1 MLAAGA
7 WRYVDQLSW
16 LIDDDP
22 VPRTPRDRQ
31 GLARSHPGRYLP
43 GYPHRYLLW
52 RPVHCLLFPAGGALV
67 PDRAAVMD
75 NLHRDANRDR
85 GNGKQL
91 SMEESDGAV
100 IAGSLETPGAFGVIF
115 DRHGSTLLRFL
126 ARRVDP
132 AEAEDLLGEVFR
144 IAFERRSAF
153 DRDRDSARPWLYG
166 IAANVVAKHYRSE
179 ARRSRAM
186 ARVSARRLLDE
197 DPAERAVAA
206 ADAGA
211 RWARVMDA
219 IGTLPEAERQVLLLF
234 AWEELSYEEIA
245 LALGVPVGT
254 VRSRLSR
261 GRTRLA
267 ALTQGRDTATD
278 VPLTSSDARGER

>member
-1 MLAAGA
+1 VLAAGA
-7 WRYVDQLSW
+7 WRYVDQRSW

-22 VPRTPRDRQ
+22 AGQPER
-31 GLARSHPGRYLP
+31 LPGRYFP

-52 RPVHCLLFPAGGALV
+52 RPVHCLLFPAGGTVV

-75 NLHRDANRDR
+75 NRHRDANRDR
-85 GNGKQL
+85 GNGEQL
-91 SMEESDGAV
+91 GMEESDGAV
-100 IAGSLETPGAFGVIF
+100 IAGSLETPGIFGVIF

-153 DRDRDSARPWLYG
+153 ERDRDSARPWLYG

-197 DPAERAVAA
+197 DPAERAVAV

-211 RWARVMDA
+211 RWARVTDA

-234 AWEELSYEEIA
+234 AWEELSYDEIA

-261 GRTRLA
+261 GRARLT
-267 ALTQGRDTATD
+267 ALTQSRDTAD
-278 VPLTSSDARGER
+278 VPLTSCEAGGER

>member
-1 MLAAGA
+1 MSATRRLAMIRFARMRSSCLL
-7 WRYVDQLSW
+7 WRRV
-16 LIDDDP
+16 
-22 VPRTPRDRQ
+22 
-31 GLARSHPGRYLP
+31 
-43 GYPHRYLLW
+43 RYLLFP
-52 RPVHCLLFPAGGALV
+52 PVAPWFQVGPGVANQ
-67 PDRAAVMD
+67 DR
-75 NLHRDANRDR
+75 R
-85 GNGKQL
+85 NGEQL

-100 IAGSLETPGAFGVIF
+100 IAGSMETPGAFGIIF

-132 AEAEDLLGEVFR
+132 AAAEDLLGEVFR
-144 IAFERRSAF
+144 IAFERRSGF
-153 DRDRDSARPWLYG
+153 EQDRDSARPWLYG
-166 IAANVVAKHYRSE
+166 IAANVVAKYHRSE
-179 ARRSRAM
+179 ARRFRAM

-211 RWARVMDA
+211 RWALVMDA

-234 AWEELSYEEIA
+234 AWEELTYDEIA

-261 GRTRLA
+261 GRARLA
-267 ALTQGRDTATD
+267 ALTQVRDT
-278 VPLTSSDARGER
+278 LLHSYDAGGER